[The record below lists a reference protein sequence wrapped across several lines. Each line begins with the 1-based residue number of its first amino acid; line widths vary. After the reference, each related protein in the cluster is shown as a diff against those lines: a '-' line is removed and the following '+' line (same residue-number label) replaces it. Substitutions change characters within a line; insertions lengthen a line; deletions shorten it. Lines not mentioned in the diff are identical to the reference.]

1 MAKKSKTSK
10 IDIQAIGLGLLGAV
24 AAGKVATLNI
34 PVPEKAKPF
43 VPLIAGVLLMMVKNP
58 QAKAAGLGMAIYGG
72 ARALNAT
79 IPALGLGDA
88 MGGGDSM
95 GDYMI
100 EGPDYALAGPDSY
113 DTVIGAASS
122 TSSNYAL
129 AGMDEMTSDD
139 YVG

>member
-43 VPLIAGVLLMMVKNP
+43 VPVIAGVLLMMTKNA

-72 ARALNAT
+72 ARALNAS
-79 IPALGLGDA
+79 IPALGLG
-88 MGGGDSM
+88 GDESM

-100 EGPDYALAGPDSY
+100 EGPDYALAGPDE
-113 DTVIGAASS
+113 DGTFIGAATETGSS
-122 TSSNYAL
+122 YAL
-129 AGMDEMTSDD
+129 AGVDEMTADD

>member
-1 MAKKSKTSK
+1 MAKKSKSSK

-43 VPLIAGVLLMMVKNP
+43 VPVIAGVLLMMTKNA

-79 IPALGLGDA
+79 IPALGLG
-88 MGGGDSM
+88 GDTSM

-100 EGPDYALAGPDSY
+100 EGPDYALAGPDS
-113 DTVIGAASS
+113 DGTFIGAATETGSS
-122 TSSNYAL
+122 YAL
-129 AGMDEMTSDD
+129 AGVGEDFTADD
-139 YVG
+139 MVG

>member
-24 AAGKVATLNI
+24 AAGKVAKLNI

-43 VPLIAGVLLMMVKNP
+43 LPVVAGVLLMMTKNA

-72 ARALNAT
+72 TRALNAT
-79 IPALGLGDA
+79 IPALGLAGDE
-88 MGGGDSM
+88 SM

-100 EGPDYALAGPDSY
+100 EGPDYALAGPDADGTY
-113 DTVIGAASS
+113 IGAATT
-122 TSSNYAL
+122 TSSSFAL
-129 AGMDEMTSDD
+129 AGVDEMTSDD
-139 YVG
+139 FVG

>member
-24 AAGKVATLNI
+24 AAGKISTLKI
-34 PVPEKAKPF
+34 GVPEKAKPF
-43 VPLIAGVLLMMVKNP
+43 LPVIAGALLMMVKNP

-72 ARALNAT
+72 ARALNSV
-79 IPALGLGDA
+79 IPKLGLGEA
-88 MGGGDSM
+88 MGGDDSM

-122 TSSNYAL
+122 TSSSYAL
-129 AGMDEMTSDD
+129 AGMDEMTTDD